1 MHSNMKQHV
10 IKQKS
15 YQQQYIQKQIS
26 RLSLSASSTRTG
38 TSKTENANEGT
49 SSRKHEKTTVDHEVK
64 HATNRIPTVS
74 FMFP

>member
-15 YQQQYIQKQIS
+15 YQQQQQYIQKQIS

-64 HATNRIPTVS
+64 HATNRNVIRKK
-74 FMFP
+74 

>member
-15 YQQQYIQKQIS
+15 YQQKYIQKQIS

-38 TSKTENANEGT
+38 TGTSETENANEGT

-64 HATNRIPTVS
+64 HATNRNVIRKK
-74 FMFP
+74 